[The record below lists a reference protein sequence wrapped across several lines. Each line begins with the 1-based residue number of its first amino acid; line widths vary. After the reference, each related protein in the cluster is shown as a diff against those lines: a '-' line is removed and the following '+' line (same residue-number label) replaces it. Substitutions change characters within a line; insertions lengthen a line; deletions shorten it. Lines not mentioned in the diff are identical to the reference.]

1 MFDSNVNKVA
11 ALDYGEKRIGYALS
25 DSTYLI
31 ATSKDTFV
39 EKSLKYIKEVLV
51 KDNVKIIVVGMPS
64 IKDGKVTKIIEKIN
78 LFCEN
83 LKLND
88 QFIVINVDES
98 YSSQRAAELMLEN
111 GTKKNKRKEK
121 GSLDKIAAS
130 IILQDFLDSQDFA
143 NNYKKLL

>member
-1 MFDSNVNKVA
+1 MFNLNVSKVA
-11 ALDYGEKRIGYALS
+11 AIDYGEKRIGYAVS
-25 DSTYLI
+25 DSMHVI
-31 ATSKDTFV
+31 AISRDTFV
-39 EKSLKYIKEVLV
+39 EKNMKYIKEVME
-51 KDNVKIIVVGMPS
+51 KDNVKIVVVGLPS
-64 IKDGKVTKIIEKIN
+64 IKDGKITKIVEKIN

-98 YSSQRAAELMLEN
+98 YSSQRASELMLEN

-121 GSLDKIAAS
+121 GSLDKIVAS
-130 IILQDFLDSQDFA
+130 ILLQDFLDSQDFA